1 MNRKHT
7 KHKNAHYQA
16 KAAIASHSI
25 HDTVSTSNAT
35 PKATNIGTST
45 NPTRVAYEQHVKRGR
60 FWGVWVLAVMATL
73 LLFWTDADHGLYT
86 ALFLTTLLTGS
97 IALAYSHLLRKAML
111 DYIDLREYAIIAKGH
126 PTAAGLVV
134 LAVSILLV
142 GLLNLF
148 GGLMHD
154 FSNAN
159 SLAPMT
165 GVLHD

>member
-1 MNRKHT
+1 MNRKHS

-25 HDTVSTSNAT
+25 HDTASISNVMS
-35 PKATNIGTST
+35 NST
-45 NPTRVAYEQHVKRGR
+45 NTKSTRAVYEQHVKRGR
-60 FWGVWVLAVMATL
+60 FWGVWVLAVIATI

-134 LAVSILLV
+134 LAVAILLV

>member
-1 MNRKHT
+1 MNRKHR
-7 KHKNAHYQA
+7 KHTPVQL
-16 KAAIASHSI
+16 KAA
-25 HDTVSTSNAT
+25 
-35 PKATNIGTST
+35 ST
-45 NPTRVAYEQHVKRGR
+45 NHETSDHMTNTTTTTTTTTTNTKTNTTHKPLGQHVKRAR
-60 FWGVWVLAVMATL
+60 FWGVWVLAMIATI

-134 LAVSILLV
+134 LAVSILMV

-148 GGLMHD
+148 GGLIHD

-159 SLAPMT
+159 SGLPMT